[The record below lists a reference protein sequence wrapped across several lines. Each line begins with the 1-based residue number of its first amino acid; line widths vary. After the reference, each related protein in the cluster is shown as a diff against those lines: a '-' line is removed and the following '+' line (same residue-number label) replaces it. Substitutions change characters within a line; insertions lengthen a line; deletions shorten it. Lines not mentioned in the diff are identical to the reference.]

1 MAGGARAPFERNGS
15 AMLRRARARVR
26 SRGPLGWSHRVL
38 KAALVGLALLAAVF
52 AGLVL
57 YDGTG
62 PAVSTLM
69 VAHRLGGGSVD
80 RRWAPLGSLS
90 PHLIDAVVMSEDGQF
105 CRHNGVDWHQ
115 MQEVL
120 DDPDGPQRGA
130 STITMQ
136 VARNLF
142 LWNGR
147 FLGFVRKG
155 LEIPLAMLLDAVW
168 GKKRV
173 LEVYLNI
180 AEWGDGV
187 YGAEAAAR
195 RDFGKSAADLTS
207 REASLLATA
216 LPNPF
221 LRDPARPKRGH
232 REVAAV
238 NMARAREA
246 AEWTGCLR

>member
-1 MAGGARAPFERNGS
+1 MPGTWASFERDGVAVS
-15 AMLRRARARVR
+15 RSSRVR
-26 SRGPLGWSHRVL
+26 SAGRGPLGRMNRVL
-38 KAALVGLALLAAVF
+38 NRLLLCVALSVALLA
-52 AGLVL
+52 GLVV
-57 YDGTG
+57 YDGTE

-69 VAHRLGGGSVD
+69 VVRRLSGGSVD
-80 RRWAPLGSLS
+80 RRWTPLVDLS

-105 CRHNGVDWHQ
+105 CRHDGVDWHQ

-147 FLGFVRKG
+147 VLGFVRKG
-155 LEIPLAMLLDAVW
+155 LEIPIALMLDAVW
-168 GKKRV
+168 SKKRV

-195 RDFGKSAADLTS
+195 HDFGKPAAQLS
-207 REASLLATA
+207 PREASLLATA

-221 LRDPARPKRGH
+221 LRNPAKPTRGH
-232 REVAAV
+232 RDLAAV
-238 NMARAREA
+238 NMARARDA
-246 AEWTGCLR
+246 GEWTDCLR

>member
-1 MAGGARAPFERNGS
+1 MTWGRSGRTGAA
-15 AMLRRARARVR
+15 LLR
-26 SRGPLGWSHRVL
+26 SRSRSGPLGAVNRLVNR
-38 KAALVGLALLAAVF
+38 ALLGLLALLLLF
-52 AGLVL
+52 AGMVA
-57 YDGTG
+57 YDGSG
-62 PAVSTLM
+62 HPASTLM
-69 VAHRLGGGSVD
+69 MARLLSGGSVD
-80 RRWAPLGSLS
+80 RRWMPLGAFS
-90 PHLIDAVVMSEDGQF
+90 PHLVDAVVMSEDGQF
-105 CRHNGVDWHQ
+105 CRHAGVDWHQ
-115 MQEVL
+115 MQDVL

-155 LEIPLAMLLDAVW
+155 LEIPLALLLDAVW
-168 GKKRV
+168 SKKRV
-173 LEVYLNI
+173 LEIYLNI

-195 RDFGKSAADLTS
+195 HDFGKSASSLGA

-221 LRDPARPKRGH
+221 LRNPARPTPGYRD
-232 REVAAV
+232 VAAV
-238 NMARAREA
+238 NLERARGA
-246 AEWTGCLR
+246 AEWIGCLR